1 MRFLLFT
8 ISLILAAL
16 VAVYYSD
23 LTDED
28 IRHAIQFDSE
38 KLEQQTKRARKQA
51 DATVEAVN
59 GRLKGLREEYARI
72 RAQVNKESAGGKENF
87 AEQTE
92 KTVKATQELQEKI
105 TQLGNEARTQFQE
118 QADYLQKQVKAL
130 KETVESELENQGS
143 NGKSR

>member
-16 VAVYYSD
+16 VAIYYSD

-28 IRHAIQFDSE
+28 IRHAIRFDSE

-59 GRLKGLREEYARI
+59 ERLRACEKNTRGSALRSIRSRAAARRI
-72 RAQVNKESAGGKENF
+72 LPNRRK
-87 AEQTE
+87 
-92 KTVKATQELQEKI
+92 
-105 TQLGNEARTQFQE
+105 RP
-118 QADYLQKQVKAL
+118 
-130 KETVESELENQGS
+130 
-143 NGKSR
+143 